1 MNRLTIFGTAALV
14 ASALAVPAAA
24 TTSSDTGKF
33 YKHMR
38 HHARYQ
44 TTRPGNDAADVAGA
58 ALGTA
63 GAIAAAPFGTADNGY
78 YGSGYYSYYGTGW
91 NGGTWDRGY
100 SSRNGMVCTRGTL
113 FKRDDG
119 RRHLCQ

>member
-1 MNRLTIFGTAALV
+1 MNRLTILGTAALV

-24 TTSSDTGKF
+24 TTSSDTGKS

-38 HHARYQ
+38 HHAHYR
-44 TTRPGNDAADVAGA
+44 TTRPAADAAGA

-63 GAIAAAPFGTADNGY
+63 GAIVTAPFGTADAYGPGY
-78 YGSGYYSYYGTGW
+78 YNYYGAGW
-91 NGGTWDRGY
+91 NGGRWDQGY
-100 SSRNGMVCTRGTL
+100 SSRNGMACTPGTWL
-113 FKRDDG
+113 KGDDG

>member
-1 MNRLTIFGTAALV
+1 MNRLTILGTAALV

-63 GAIAAAPFGTADNGY
+63 GAIAAAPFGTANNGY
-78 YGSGYYSYYGTGW
+78 YGSGYYSSNSHFAPGA
-91 NGGTWDRGY
+91 
-100 SSRNGMVCTRGTL
+100 SRNSPWASFEG
-113 FKRDDG
+113 
-119 RRHLCQ
+119 

>member
-1 MNRLTIFGTAALV
+1 MNRLTILGTATLV

-24 TTSSDTGKF
+24 TTSSGTGKS

-38 HHARYQ
+38 HHAHYR
-44 TTRPGNDAADVAGA
+44 TTRPANDAANVAGA

-63 GAIAAAPFGTADNGY
+63 AAFATAPFGTADNGY
-78 YGSGYYSYYGTGW
+78 YGTGW
-91 NGGTWDRGY
+91 NGGTWDQGY

-113 FKRDDG
+113 FKGDDG